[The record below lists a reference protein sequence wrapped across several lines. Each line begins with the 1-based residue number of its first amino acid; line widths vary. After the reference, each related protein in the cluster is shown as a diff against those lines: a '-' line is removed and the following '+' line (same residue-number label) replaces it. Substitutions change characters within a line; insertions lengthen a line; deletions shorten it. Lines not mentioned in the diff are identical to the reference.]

1 MTEQEEWQY
10 NLLDDENKKKLNL
23 VLDELKPYVG
33 KELTILETISKENVN
48 AFLTDNDIPI
58 YPDFK
63 ESLNTPFA
71 IMRYL
76 SLFDEQEELTKKL
89 DEFLAVNK
97 TDDFDYFILKQFK
110 NEVIFNVK
118 DKGELKVKY
127 IYDRENDKFD
137 FYEVRSFIDMFN
149 FADDEYV
156 LLYARLLFPTYYFDI
171 YDDIIIEILYK
182 RLENKKEKIV
192 SYILSKY
199 S

>member
-33 KELTILETISKENVN
+33 KELTILETISEENVK

-58 YPDFK
+58 YPNFK

-127 IYDRENDKFD
+127 IYDQENDKFD
-137 FYEVRSFIDMFN
+137 FYLIGNTRGFKISFID
-149 FADDEYV
+149 V
-156 LLYARLLFPTYYFDI
+156 KTLLTGKISTENLPNVNINNKDNVSLTYNGMK
-171 YDDIIIEILYK
+171 IIIQK
-182 RLENKKEKIV
+182 Q
-192 SYILSKY
+192 
-199 S
+199 

>member
-76 SLFDEQEELTKKL
+76 SLFDEQEKLTKKL

-127 IYDRENDKFD
+127 IYDQENDKFD
-137 FYEVRSFIDMFN
+137 FYLIGNTRGFKISFVDIKM
-149 FADDEYV
+149 
-156 LLYARLLFPTYYFDI
+156 LLTGKISTENLPNVNINNKDNVSLTYNGMK
-171 YDDIIIEILYK
+171 IIIQK
-182 RLENKKEKIV
+182 Q
-192 SYILSKY
+192 
-199 S
+199 

>member
-23 VLDELKPYVG
+23 VLNELKPYIG
-33 KELTILETISKENVN
+33 KELTILETISEENVKT
-48 AFLTDNDIPI
+48 FLTDNDIPI

-76 SLFDEQEELTKKL
+76 SLFDEQEKLTKKL

-127 IYDRENDKFD
+127 IYDQENDKFD
-137 FYEVRSFIDMFN
+137 FYLIGNTRGFKISFVDIKM
-149 FADDEYV
+149 
-156 LLYARLLFPTYYFDI
+156 LLTGKISTENLPNVNINNKDNVSLTYNGMK
-171 YDDIIIEILYK
+171 IIIQK
-182 RLENKKEKIV
+182 Q
-192 SYILSKY
+192 
-199 S
+199 

>member
-33 KELTILETISKENVN
+33 KELTILETISKESVN

-137 FYEVRSFIDMFN
+137 FYLIGNTRGFKISFVDIKM
-149 FADDEYV
+149 
-156 LLYARLLFPTYYFDI
+156 LLTGKISTENLPNVNTNNKDNVSLTYNGMK
-171 YDDIIIEILYK
+171 IIIQK
-182 RLENKKEKIV
+182 Q
-192 SYILSKY
+192 
-199 S
+199 

>member
-33 KELTILETISKENVN
+33 KELTMLETISEENVKT
-48 AFLTDNDIPI
+48 FLTDNDIPI

-127 IYDRENDKFD
+127 IYDQENDKFD
-137 FYEVRSFIDMFN
+137 FYLIGNTRGFKISFVDIKM
-149 FADDEYV
+149 
-156 LLYARLLFPTYYFDI
+156 LLTGKISTENLPNVNTNNKDNVSLTYNGMK
-171 YDDIIIEILYK
+171 IIIQK
-182 RLENKKEKIV
+182 Q
-192 SYILSKY
+192 
-199 S
+199 

>member
-127 IYDRENDKFD
+127 IYDQENDKFD
-137 FYEVRSFIDMFN
+137 FYLIGNTRGFKISFVDIKM
-149 FADDEYV
+149 
-156 LLYARLLFPTYYFDI
+156 LLTGKISTENLPNVNINNKDNVSLTYNGMK
-171 YDDIIIEILYK
+171 IIIQK
-182 RLENKKEKIV
+182 Q
-192 SYILSKY
+192 
-199 S
+199 

>member
-23 VLDELKPYVG
+23 VLNELKPYVG
-33 KELTILETISKENVN
+33 KELTILETISEENVK

-58 YPDFK
+58 YPNFK
-63 ESLNTPFA
+63 DSLNTPFA

-137 FYEVRSFIDMFN
+137 FYLIGNTRGFKISFIDIKM
-149 FADDEYV
+149 
-156 LLYARLLFPTYYFDI
+156 LLTGKISTENLPNVNTNNKDNVSLTYNGMK
-171 YDDIIIEILYK
+171 IIIQK
-182 RLENKKEKIV
+182 Q
-192 SYILSKY
+192 
-199 S
+199 

>member
-23 VLDELKPYVG
+23 VLNELKPYIG
-33 KELTILETISKENVN
+33 KELTILETISEENVKT
-48 AFLTDNDIPI
+48 FLTDNDIPI

-127 IYDRENDKFD
+127 IYDQENDKFD
-137 FYEVRSFIDMFN
+137 FYLIGNTRGFKISFIDIKM
-149 FADDEYV
+149 
-156 LLYARLLFPTYYFDI
+156 LLTGKISTENLPNVNINNKDNVSLTYNGMK
-171 YDDIIIEILYK
+171 IIIQK
-182 RLENKKEKIV
+182 Q
-192 SYILSKY
+192 
-199 S
+199 

>member
-76 SLFDEQEELTKKL
+76 SLFDEQEKLTKKL

-127 IYDRENDKFD
+127 IYDQENDKFD
-137 FYEVRSFIDMFN
+137 FYLIGNTRGFKISFIDIKM
-149 FADDEYV
+149 
-156 LLYARLLFPTYYFDI
+156 LLTGKISTENLPNVNINNKDNVSLTYNGMK
-171 YDDIIIEILYK
+171 IIIQK
-182 RLENKKEKIV
+182 Q
-192 SYILSKY
+192 
-199 S
+199 

>member
-89 DEFLAVNK
+89 DKFLAVNK

-137 FYEVRSFIDMFN
+137 FYLIGNTRGFKISFVDIKM
-149 FADDEYV
+149 
-156 LLYARLLFPTYYFDI
+156 LLTGKISTENLPNVNTNNKDNVSLTYNGMK
-171 YDDIIIEILYK
+171 IIIQK
-182 RLENKKEKIV
+182 Q
-192 SYILSKY
+192 
-199 S
+199 

>member
-33 KELTILETISKENVN
+33 KELTILETISEESVN
-48 AFLTDNDIPI
+48 TFLTDNNIPI

-76 SLFDEQEELTKKL
+76 SLYDEQEELTKKL
-89 DEFLAVNK
+89 DEFLKVNK

-110 NEVIFNVK
+110 NEVVFNVK

-127 IYDRENDKFD
+127 IYDQENDKFN
-137 FYEVRSFIDMFN
+137 FYLVGNTRSFKISFVDIKM
-149 FADDEYV
+149 
-156 LLYARLLFPTYYFDI
+156 LLTGKISTENLPNINTNNKDNVSLTYNGMK
-171 YDDIIIEILYK
+171 IIIQK
-182 RLENKKEKIV
+182 Q
-192 SYILSKY
+192 
-199 S
+199 

>member
-10 NLLDDENKKKLNL
+10 NLLDGENKKKLNL

-127 IYDRENDKFD
+127 IYDQENDKFD
-137 FYEVRSFIDMFN
+137 FYLIGNTRGFKISFVDIKM
-149 FADDEYV
+149 
-156 LLYARLLFPTYYFDI
+156 LLTGKISTENLPNVNTNNKDNVSLTYNGMK
-171 YDDIIIEILYK
+171 IIIQK
-182 RLENKKEKIV
+182 Q
-192 SYILSKY
+192 
-199 S
+199 

>member
-33 KELTILETISKENVN
+33 KELTILETISEENVK

-58 YPDFK
+58 YPNFK

-118 DKGELKVKY
+118 NKGELKVKY

-137 FYEVRSFIDMFN
+137 FYLIGNTRGFKISFVDIKM
-149 FADDEYV
+149 
-156 LLYARLLFPTYYFDI
+156 LLTGKISTENLPNVNTNNKDIVSLTYNGMK
-171 YDDIIIEILYK
+171 IIIQK
-182 RLENKKEKIV
+182 Q
-192 SYILSKY
+192 
-199 S
+199 

>member
-33 KELTILETISKENVN
+33 KELTILETISEENAK

-58 YPDFK
+58 YPNFK
-63 ESLNTPFA
+63 DSLNTPFA

-127 IYDRENDKFD
+127 IYDQENDKFD
-137 FYEVRSFIDMFN
+137 FYLIGNTRGFKISFIDIKM
-149 FADDEYV
+149 
-156 LLYARLLFPTYYFDI
+156 LLTGKISTENLPNVNINNKDNVSLTYNGMK
-171 YDDIIIEILYK
+171 IIIQK
-182 RLENKKEKIV
+182 Q
-192 SYILSKY
+192 
-199 S
+199 

>member
-33 KELTILETISKENVN
+33 KELTILETISEENVN
-48 AFLTDNDIPI
+48 TFLTDNNIPI

-76 SLFDEQEELTKKL
+76 SLYDEQEELTKKL

-110 NEVIFNVK
+110 NEVVFNVK

-127 IYDRENDKFD
+127 IYDQENDKFN
-137 FYEVRSFIDMFN
+137 FYLIGNTRGFRISFVDIKM
-149 FADDEYV
+149 
-156 LLYARLLFPTYYFDI
+156 LLTGKISTEILPNISTNNKDNVSLTYNGMK
-171 YDDIIIEILYK
+171 IIIQK
-182 RLENKKEKIV
+182 Q
-192 SYILSKY
+192 
-199 S
+199 

>member
-127 IYDRENDKFD
+127 IYDQENDKFN
-137 FYEVRSFIDMFN
+137 FYLIGNTRGFKISFVDIKM
-149 FADDEYV
+149 
-156 LLYARLLFPTYYFDI
+156 LLTGKISTENLPNVNTNNKDNVSLTYNGMK
-171 YDDIIIEILYK
+171 IIIQK
-182 RLENKKEKIV
+182 Q
-192 SYILSKY
+192 
-199 S
+199 

>member
-23 VLDELKPYVG
+23 VLDALKPYVG
-33 KELTILETISKENVN
+33 KELTILETISEENVK

-58 YPDFK
+58 YPNFK
-63 ESLNTPFA
+63 DSLNTPFA

-97 TDDFDYFILKQFK
+97 RDDFDYFILKQFK

-137 FYEVRSFIDMFN
+137 FYLIGNTRGFKISFVDIKM
-149 FADDEYV
+149 
-156 LLYARLLFPTYYFDI
+156 LLTGKISTENLPNVNTNNKDNVSLTYNGMK
-171 YDDIIIEILYK
+171 IIIQK
-182 RLENKKEKIV
+182 Q
-192 SYILSKY
+192 
-199 S
+199 

>member
-23 VLDELKPYVG
+23 VLNELKPYIG
-33 KELTILETISKENVN
+33 KELTILETISEENVKT
-48 AFLTDNDIPI
+48 FLTDNDIPI

-127 IYDRENDKFD
+127 IYDQENDKFD
-137 FYEVRSFIDMFN
+137 FYLIGNTRGFKISFVDIKM
-149 FADDEYV
+149 
-156 LLYARLLFPTYYFDI
+156 LLTGKISTENLPNVNTNNKDNVSLTYNGMK
-171 YDDIIIEILYK
+171 IIIQK
-182 RLENKKEKIV
+182 Q
-192 SYILSKY
+192 
-199 S
+199 

>member
-23 VLDELKPYVG
+23 VLNELKPYIG
-33 KELTILETISKENVN
+33 KELTILETISEENVKT
-48 AFLTDNDIPI
+48 FLTDNDIPI

-137 FYEVRSFIDMFN
+137 FYLIGNTRGFKISFIDIKM
-149 FADDEYV
+149 
-156 LLYARLLFPTYYFDI
+156 LLTGKISTENLPNVNINNKDNVSLTYNGMK
-171 YDDIIIEILYK
+171 IIIQK
-182 RLENKKEKIV
+182 Q
-192 SYILSKY
+192 
-199 S
+199 

>member
-33 KELTILETISKENVN
+33 KELTILETISEENVK

-58 YPDFK
+58 YPNFK
-63 ESLNTPFA
+63 DSLNTPFA

-137 FYEVRSFIDMFN
+137 FYLIGNTRGFKISFVDIKM
-149 FADDEYV
+149 
-156 LLYARLLFPTYYFDI
+156 LLTGKISTENLPNVNTNNKDNVSLTYNGMK
-171 YDDIIIEILYK
+171 IIIQK
-182 RLENKKEKIV
+182 Q
-192 SYILSKY
+192 
-199 S
+199 

>member
-33 KELTILETISKENVN
+33 KELTILETISEENVKT
-48 AFLTDNDIPI
+48 FLTDNDIPI
-58 YPDFK
+58 YPNFK
-63 ESLNTPFA
+63 DSLNTPFA

-127 IYDRENDKFD
+127 IYDQENDKFD
-137 FYEVRSFIDMFN
+137 FYLIGNTHGFKISFVDIKM
-149 FADDEYV
+149 
-156 LLYARLLFPTYYFDI
+156 LLTGKISTENLPNVNINNKDNVSLTYNGMK
-171 YDDIIIEILYK
+171 IIIQK
-182 RLENKKEKIV
+182 Q
-192 SYILSKY
+192 
-199 S
+199 

>member
-89 DEFLAVNK
+89 DKFLAVNK
-97 TDDFDYFILKQFK
+97 TDNFDYFILKQFK

-127 IYDRENDKFD
+127 IYDQENDKFD
-137 FYEVRSFIDMFN
+137 FYLIGNTRGFKISFIDIKM
-149 FADDEYV
+149 
-156 LLYARLLFPTYYFDI
+156 LLTGKISTENLPNVNINNKDNVSLTYNGMK
-171 YDDIIIEILYK
+171 IIIQK
-182 RLENKKEKIV
+182 Q
-192 SYILSKY
+192 
-199 S
+199 

>member
-137 FYEVRSFIDMFN
+137 FYLIGNTRGFKISFIDIKM
-149 FADDEYV
+149 
-156 LLYARLLFPTYYFDI
+156 LLTGKISTENLPNVNTNNKDNVSLTYNGMK
-171 YDDIIIEILYK
+171 IIIQK
-182 RLENKKEKIV
+182 Q
-192 SYILSKY
+192 
-199 S
+199 

>member
-33 KELTILETISKENVN
+33 KELTILEIISEENVN
-48 AFLTDNDIPI
+48 SFLTDNNIPI

-76 SLFDEQEELTKKL
+76 SLYNEQEELTKKL
-89 DEFLAVNK
+89 DEFLMINK

-110 NEVIFNVK
+110 NEVIFKVK

-127 IYDRENDKFD
+127 IYDQENDKFN
-137 FYEVRSFIDMFN
+137 FYLIGNTRGFKISFVDIKM
-149 FADDEYV
+149 
-156 LLYARLLFPTYYFDI
+156 LLTGKISTENLPNVNINNKDNISLTYNGMK
-171 YDDIIIEILYK
+171 IIIQK
-182 RLENKKEKIV
+182 Q
-192 SYILSKY
+192 
-199 S
+199 

>member
-127 IYDRENDKFD
+127 IYDQENDKFD
-137 FYEVRSFIDMFN
+137 FYLIGNTRGFKISFVDIKM
-149 FADDEYV
+149 
-156 LLYARLLFPTYYFDI
+156 LLTSKISTENLPNVNTNNKDNVSLTYNGMK
-171 YDDIIIEILYK
+171 IIIQK
-182 RLENKKEKIV
+182 Q
-192 SYILSKY
+192 
-199 S
+199 

>member
-33 KELTILETISKENVN
+33 KELTILETISEENVK

-58 YPDFK
+58 YPNFK

-127 IYDRENDKFD
+127 IYDQENDKFD
-137 FYEVRSFIDMFN
+137 FYLIGNTRGFKISFIDIKT
-149 FADDEYV
+149 
-156 LLYARLLFPTYYFDI
+156 LLTGKISTENLPNVNINNKDNVSLTYNGMK
-171 YDDIIIEILYK
+171 IIIQK
-182 RLENKKEKIV
+182 Q
-192 SYILSKY
+192 
-199 S
+199 

>member
-33 KELTILETISKENVN
+33 KELTILETISEENVK

-58 YPDFK
+58 YPNFK
-63 ESLNTPFA
+63 DSLNTPFA

-127 IYDRENDKFD
+127 IYDQENDKFD
-137 FYEVRSFIDMFN
+137 FYLIGNTRGFKISFVDIKM
-149 FADDEYV
+149 
-156 LLYARLLFPTYYFDI
+156 LLTGKISTENLPNVNINNKDNVSLTYNGMK
-171 YDDIIIEILYK
+171 IIIQK
-182 RLENKKEKIV
+182 Q
-192 SYILSKY
+192 
-199 S
+199 

>member
-33 KELTILETISKENVN
+33 KELTILETISEENVKT
-48 AFLTDNDIPI
+48 FLTDNDIPI
-58 YPDFK
+58 YPNFK
-63 ESLNTPFA
+63 DSLNTPFA

-137 FYEVRSFIDMFN
+137 FYLIGNTRGFKISFIDIKM
-149 FADDEYV
+149 
-156 LLYARLLFPTYYFDI
+156 LLTGKISTENLPNVNINNKDNVSLTYNGMK
-171 YDDIIIEILYK
+171 IIIQK
-182 RLENKKEKIV
+182 Q
-192 SYILSKY
+192 
-199 S
+199 

>member
-127 IYDRENDKFD
+127 IYDRENDNLI
-137 FYEVRSFIDMFN
+137 FI
-149 FADDEYV
+149 
-156 LLYARLLFPTYYFDI
+156 
-171 YDDIIIEILYK
+171 
-182 RLENKKEKIV
+182 
-192 SYILSKY
+192 
-199 S
+199 

>member
-58 YPDFK
+58 YPNFK
-63 ESLNTPFA
+63 DSLNTPFA

-137 FYEVRSFIDMFN
+137 FYLIGNTRGFKISFVDIKM
-149 FADDEYV
+149 
-156 LLYARLLFPTYYFDI
+156 LLTSKISTENLPNVNTNNKDNVSLTYNGMK
-171 YDDIIIEILYK
+171 IIIQK
-182 RLENKKEKIV
+182 Q
-192 SYILSKY
+192 
-199 S
+199 

>member
-33 KELTILETISKENVN
+33 KELTILETISEENVKT
-48 AFLTDNDIPI
+48 FLTDNDIPI
-58 YPDFK
+58 YPNFK
-63 ESLNTPFA
+63 DSLNTPFA

-89 DEFLAVNK
+89 DEFLTVNK

-137 FYEVRSFIDMFN
+137 FYLIGNTRGFKISFVDIKM
-149 FADDEYV
+149 
-156 LLYARLLFPTYYFDI
+156 LLTGKISTENLPNVNINNKDNVSLTYNGMK
-171 YDDIIIEILYK
+171 IIIQK
-182 RLENKKEKIV
+182 Q
-192 SYILSKY
+192 
-199 S
+199 

>member
-71 IMRYL
+71 RMRYL

-137 FYEVRSFIDMFN
+137 FYLIGNTRGFKISFVDIKM
-149 FADDEYV
+149 
-156 LLYARLLFPTYYFDI
+156 LLTSKISTENLPNVNTNNKDNVSLTYNGMK
-171 YDDIIIEILYK
+171 IIIQK
-182 RLENKKEKIV
+182 Q
-192 SYILSKY
+192 
-199 S
+199 

>member
-33 KELTILETISKENVN
+33 KELTILETISEENVKT
-48 AFLTDNDIPI
+48 FLTDNDIPI

-89 DEFLAVNK
+89 DEFLTVNK

-127 IYDRENDKFD
+127 IYDQENDKFD
-137 FYEVRSFIDMFN
+137 FYLIGNTRGFKISFIDIKM
-149 FADDEYV
+149 
-156 LLYARLLFPTYYFDI
+156 LLTGKISTENLPNVNINNKDNVSLTYNGMK
-171 YDDIIIEILYK
+171 IIIQK
-182 RLENKKEKIV
+182 Q
-192 SYILSKY
+192 
-199 S
+199 

>member
-23 VLDELKPYVG
+23 VLNELKPYVG
-33 KELTILETISKENVN
+33 KELTILETISEENVK

-58 YPDFK
+58 YPNFK
-63 ESLNTPFA
+63 DSLNTPFA

-127 IYDRENDKFD
+127 IYDQENDKFD
-137 FYEVRSFIDMFN
+137 FYLIGNTRGFKISFIDIKM
-149 FADDEYV
+149 
-156 LLYARLLFPTYYFDI
+156 LLTGKISTENLPNVNINNKDNVSLTYNGMK
-171 YDDIIIEILYK
+171 IIIQK
-182 RLENKKEKIV
+182 Q
-192 SYILSKY
+192 
-199 S
+199 

>member
-137 FYEVRSFIDMFN
+137 FYLIGNTRGFKISFVDIKM
-149 FADDEYV
+149 
-156 LLYARLLFPTYYFDI
+156 LLTGKISTENLPNVNTNNKDNVSLTYNGMK
-171 YDDIIIEILYK
+171 IIIQK
-182 RLENKKEKIV
+182 Q
-192 SYILSKY
+192 
-199 S
+199 

>member
-33 KELTILETISKENVN
+33 KELTILETISEENVK

-58 YPDFK
+58 YPNFK
-63 ESLNTPFA
+63 DSLNTPFA

-127 IYDRENDKFD
+127 IYDQENDKFD
-137 FYEVRSFIDMFN
+137 FYLIGNTRGFKISFIDIKM
-149 FADDEYV
+149 
-156 LLYARLLFPTYYFDI
+156 LLTGKISTENLPNVNINNKDNVSLTYNGMK
-171 YDDIIIEILYK
+171 IIIQK
-182 RLENKKEKIV
+182 Q
-192 SYILSKY
+192 
-199 S
+199 

>member
-33 KELTILETISKENVN
+33 KELTILETISEENVN
-48 AFLTDNDIPI
+48 TFLTDNNIPI
-58 YPDFK
+58 YHDFK

-76 SLFDEQEELTKKL
+76 SLYDEQEELTKKL

-110 NEVIFNVK
+110 NEVVFNVK
-118 DKGELKVKY
+118 NKGELKVKY
-127 IYDRENDKFD
+127 IYDQENDKFN
-137 FYEVRSFIDMFN
+137 FYLIGNTRGFKISFVDIKM
-149 FADDEYV
+149 
-156 LLYARLLFPTYYFDI
+156 LLTGKISTENLPNVNTNNKDNVSLTYNGMK
-171 YDDIIIEILYK
+171 IIIQK
-182 RLENKKEKIV
+182 Q
-192 SYILSKY
+192 
-199 S
+199 